1 MTDIQKS
8 DTPITEDSKF
18 PKWIIYI
25 LLAIAVGIVKG
36 GMKGCIR
43 EKAIN
48 DATRDYYKQ
57 SH

>member
-8 DTPITEDSKF
+8 ETPITGGSKF

-25 LLAIAVGIVKG
+25 LIAIAIGIAKG

-48 DATRDYYKQ
+48 DATRDYNQ
-57 SH
+57 GH

>member
-1 MTDIQKS
+1 MTDVQKS
-8 DTPITEDSKF
+8 ENPITGGSNF
-18 PKWIIYI
+18 PKWIIFI
-25 LLAIAVGIVKG
+25 IIAIAIGVFKG

-48 DATRDYYKQ
+48 DATKEYNQ